1 MFTRLPPA
9 LIYALAIL
17 AFVAGCVSVPLAPGA
32 AAVVITRDPA
42 AVSSCSPVGNVALDG
57 QQQRTDP
64 VGQIRN
70 QAVGLGGNVVLDTT
84 RSIQEAWGT
93 GPSTGVIYRCPDTNH
108 ATSGS

>member
-1 MFTRLPPA
+1 MKIKARM
-9 LIYALAIL
+9 LIAGTIL
-17 AFVAGCVSVPLAPGA
+17 AFAAGCVSVPLAPGA

-42 AVSSCSPVGNVALDG
+42 AVSSCSPVGNVALDA
-57 QQQRTDP
+57 QQQGTDP